1 MSKKKA
7 AAERSSAQAILSAF
21 GRRRTWR
28 EWAQSSDAGN
38 QVPKKRKTK
47 KIKTKRERTAKS
59 RKQNKPKKQAARK
72 LGVRLVAMN
81 EKKQTGKTQDQIL
94 RLFFEGVMGRQPK
107 TDQELNEWLATPV
120 GRAAVMF
127 DIASVSR
134 WGEIG
139 RS

>member
-1 MSKKKA
+1 V
-7 AAERSSAQAILSAF
+7 
-21 GRRRTWR
+21 T
-28 EWAQSSDAGN
+28 
-38 QVPKKRKTK
+38 KKRKTK
-47 KIKTKRERTAKS
+47 KIKPKRERTAKS

-81 EKKQTGKTQDQIL
+81 GKKANRKDA
-94 RLFFEGVMGRQPK
+94 RSNPAPFFEGVMGRQPK

-120 GRAAVMF
+120 GRAAVML

-134 WGEIG
+134 WGKIG

>member
-1 MSKKKA
+1 VVTPDGKFMTEEAKNKIIAKVALPIIGELADKKTRFTVNGTGKF
-7 AAERSSAQAILSAF
+7 LV
-21 GRRRTWR
+21 
-28 EWAQSSDAGN
+28 AG
-38 QVPKKRKTK
+38 P
-47 KIKTKRERTAKS
+47 
-59 RKQNKPKKQAARK
+59 
-72 LGVRLVAMN
+72 LVAMN